1 MNTEIIIRTIE
12 NSDRQWIKS
21 IFNEFWGGDIIIT
34 KGFIHSFND
43 LDGFIATSNN
53 EKVGLIT
60 YKITDKELEIVS
72 LNSFRENKGI
82 GSSLVDTIMT
92 LARKQKLKRVW
103 LLTTNDNVDALK
115 FYQKRNFTLKNI
127 YPDAIKLSRKLKRSI
142 PLIGNYGIP
151 IRGEIELEIIL

>member
-151 IRGEIELEIIL
+151 IRDEIELEIIL